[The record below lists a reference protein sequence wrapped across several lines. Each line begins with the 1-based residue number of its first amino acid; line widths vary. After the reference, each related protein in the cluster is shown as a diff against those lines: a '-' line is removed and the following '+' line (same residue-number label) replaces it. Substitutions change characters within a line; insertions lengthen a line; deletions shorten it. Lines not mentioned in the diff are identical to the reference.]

1 LSGGNNEAGLN
12 PAKEDVQRYVRRRPR
27 MTPMRIRNAQLAE
40 TRFGKRGYERDA
52 VDELLT
58 RIADDTQDATE
69 EIRRL
74 RAEIERLR
82 SFYRSKGTDVDA
94 ETTRLFDARQV
105 AMLSR
110 AQAEAE
116 RTIAEA
122 QHQAVLE
129 MNDTRA
135 QAAAF
140 LERVRREAEDI
151 RVQAELEAS
160 RSGANPAQDERLLG
174 WLETIKR
181 SVDAMLPAL
190 QGQFEGI
197 SRVLQ
202 WEVYE
207 REHGGSELGFAEPEP
222 AHHHPA
228 TPAVYPAIPERA
240 LTVHSV

>member
-1 LSGGNNEAGLN
+1 LNGGNDEAGLN
-12 PAKEDVQRYVRRRPR
+12 PVDEDVQRYVRRRPR
-27 MTPMRIRNAQLAE
+27 MTPMRIRRAPLAE
-40 TRFGKRGYERDA
+40 TRFGKRGYEREA

-69 EIRRL
+69 EIARL
-74 RAEIERLR
+74 RAEIDRLR
-82 SFYRSKGTDVDA
+82 SFYRSNGTDLDA
-94 ETTRLFDARQV
+94 ETSRLFDARQV
-105 AMLSR
+105 AMLSK

-140 LERVRREAEDI
+140 LERVRREAEEI
-151 RVQAELEAS
+151 REQAELEAAH
-160 RSGANPAQDERLLG
+160 SGTDAVRDERLLG
-174 WLETIKR
+174 WLETIR
-181 SVDAMLPAL
+181 SSVDAMLPAL

-202 WEVYE
+202 WEVYA
-207 REHGGSELGFAEPEP
+207 REHGGSRPGLAPPPVPGP
-222 AHHHPA
+222 AFHA
-228 TPAVYPAIPERA
+228 SAPAVAPALPDRA
-240 LTVHSV
+240 LTAR